1 MASSLIIIG
10 SIANIIVVEAA
21 ARYGITIS
29 FREHARTGVP
39 VTLLSLFRGAL
50 IDLSDVAGFDG
61 KAGGF
66 PLGETVLQA
75 SRLQSFYP

>member
-10 SIANIIVVEAA
+10 RIANIIVVEAA

-39 VTLLSLFRGAL
+39 AMLFSLLIA
-50 IDLSDVAGFDG
+50 AGWLWFIVVSG
-61 KAGGF
+61 TA
-66 PLGETVLQA
+66 
-75 SRLQSFYP
+75 